1 MPRQLSNPRPRRL
14 PGGGPRPPAH
24 RALPRLPERAGVSAR
39 ALALAALLALAL
51 PAPGGAAPLRVAVS
65 VLPEQAFVS
74 AVAGSLATVDVL
86 VGPGRSP
93 ATYEPTPRQM
103 ASLADAAL
111 FLPMGVPFE
120 QAWLPRL
127 TAAAP
132 GLRVVDLVAAA
143 GIERLTLHGHSHGD
157 APASPAGAELDPH
170 LWTDPRL
177 VARLLPPLAD
187 ALCAADPA
195 HCDAFRAGAAAYA
208 DTLAALDAELRAI
221 LAPVRGRRFLVFHP
235 SWGYFAAAY
244 GLEQV
249 AIEHEGKEPG
259 ARALANVIDAA
270 RASGLRTIFVQRQ
283 FASGAARAVADAI
296 GGDVIA
302 VDPLAADYC
311 ANLRR
316 TARIMAAALAA
327 EDSP

>member
-1 MPRQLSNPRPRRL
+1 MRV
-14 PGGGPRPPAH
+14 
-24 RALPRLPERAGVSAR
+24 RAPILATA
-39 ALALAALLALAL
+39 ALALVAA
-51 PAPGGAAPLRVAVS
+51 APGGAAPLRVVVS
-65 VLPEQAFVS
+65 VLPERAFVS

-103 ASLADAAL
+103 AALADAAL
-111 FLPMGVPFE
+111 LLPLGVPFE
-120 QAWLPRL
+120 RAWLPRL
-127 TAAAP
+127 EAAAP
-132 GLRVVDLVAAA
+132 AMRVVDLPAAA
-143 GIERLTLHGHSHGD
+143 GIERLALHGHSHGD
-157 APASPAGAELDPH
+157 APAPGGELDPH

-187 ALCAADPA
+187 ALCAADPP
-195 HCDAFRAGAAAYA
+195 HCERYRAGAAAYA

-259 ARALANVIDAA
+259 ARALADVIDRA

-283 FASGAARAVADAI
+283 FAAGAARAVADAI
-296 GGDVIA
+296 GGQVLA
-302 VDPLAADYC
+302 LDPLAPDYT

-316 TARIMAAALAA
+316 SARILAAALAA
-327 EDSP
+327 QDAP